1 MKAPTLI
8 LFMFL
13 GSSLLSAQQMG
24 TNGFPSYS
32 ILAPRDAHRL
42 YYSLRYLTQDSGD
55 SVDGDVLRKAQ
66 MMRGFFGSRV
76 PTGPR
81 PDSSISM
88 ADFMREKRES
98 FYSVFE
104 QDATAIADELS
115 TAAKSLA
122 SLGYPSAAAH
132 VLDLALTLKPRDFE
146 LAYDREKLIIEEE
159 ISFSWEIWNGGSDS
173 GEDWDDNRSSYS
185 PVGRVYT
192 VDFSSLAGA
201 GGSETAIKGLARSQA
216 LIKGLLVQELSGS
229 QFAGSASQMNA
240 TVIGQ
245 NESGGLEVRFNQK
258 VGSTMS
264 EALEKMKSFLEKR
277 HEDLPEGIEVEL
289 SFEEQYIPKDGPSA
303 GVACTLMMESLIRGY
318 EYSPAFAVTGAMNAS
333 GVVEGVG
340 GIDGKIRG
348 AISRNCE
355 LVAIPTDNEKVIRD
369 MLILEDGSTLAD
381 IQIIG
386 IGTFEDALR
395 IAKNESL
402 LEPDIREA
410 LETFREVQGVLI
422 RPGGLAYIKN
432 SKVQAK
438 LREVIAVLPNHWSA
452 KYLLLKG
459 LGRVP
464 EQLTLGGSLLAIDR
478 NAAPLLHAIREG
490 GFDIQDN
497 LAKDSFAETISAL
510 IRVRPHLDTR
520 TRPCADAIV
529 DYSGYVRT
537 AINNPPR
544 SPSAINTL
552 VRNLRTSGANVE
564 REYDNLFDRPDVK
577 DELMIEDD

>member
-1 MKAPTLI
+1 MRISTLI
-8 LFMFL
+8 LSFIL
-13 GSSLLSAQQMG
+13 GCQALSAQG
-24 TNGFPSYS
+24 LGGPGFPSSVYQ
-32 ILAPRDAHRL
+32 ILDPQDAHRL
-42 YYSLRYLTQDSGD
+42 YYSLRYLTSESGESFHED
-55 SVDGDVLRKAQ
+55 ALRKAE
-66 MMRGFFGSRV
+66 MLKEFLGTRV
-76 PTGPR
+76 PVGPR
-81 PDSSISM
+81 PDSSVAM
-88 ADFMREKRES
+88 GDFMREKRDS
-98 FYSVFE
+98 FFSRFDEDKSVISE
-104 QDATAIADELS
+104 ELS
-115 TAAKSLA
+115 TAARSL
-122 SLGYPSAAAH
+122 SELGCESAAAH
-132 VLDLALTLKPRDFE
+132 VFDLSLTLNPKDFDA
-146 LAYDREKLIIEEE
+146 AYEREKLLIEGEISVSWDIRNGGDFSDGNEEE
-159 ISFSWEIWNGGSDS
+159 FM
-173 GEDWDDNRSSYS
+173 YS
-185 PVGRVYT
+185 PAGNVYT
-192 VDFSSLAGA
+192 VNFSSLTA
-201 GGSETAIKGLARSQA
+201 GGSSGPTINGLARTQA
-216 LIKGLLVQELSGS
+216 LVKGLLVQELSGS

-245 NESGGLEVRFNQK
+245 NQGGELEVRFNQK

-264 EALEKMKSFLEKR
+264 EALDKMKSYLEKR

-303 GVACTLMMESLIRGY
+303 GVACTLMMESLIKGY
-318 EYSPAFAVTGAMNAS
+318 EYSPVFAVTGAMNAS

-348 AISRNCE
+348 ALSRNCE

-369 MLILEDGSTLAD
+369 MLILEDGSTLAN

-386 IGTFEDALR
+386 IGTFDDALR

-402 LEPDIREA
+402 LEPDVRGA
-410 LETFREVQGVLI
+410 LETFREVQGVLV
-422 RPGGLAYIKN
+422 RPGGLSYLRN

-438 LREVIAVLPNHWSA
+438 LREVIGVLPDHWSA

-459 LGRVP
+459 LGQVP

-490 GFDIQDN
+490 GFDIEDK

-510 IRVRPHLDTR
+510 KRVRPHLDTR
-520 TRPCADAIV
+520 TRPCADAII

-552 VRNLRTSGANVE
+552 VRNLKTSGANVE
-564 REYDNLFDRPDVK
+564 REYDNLFERPDVK

>member
-1 MKAPTLI
+1 MKIPTLI
-8 LFMFL
+8 FSIFL
-13 GSSLLSAQQMG
+13 GSSVLSAQEMG
-24 TNGFPSYS
+24 ANGFPSYS
-32 ILAPRDAHRL
+32 TLSPQDADRI
-42 YYSLRYLTQDSGD
+42 YYSLWYLTQNSSDEVNED
-55 SVDGDVLRKAQ
+55 LLRKAQ
-66 MMRGFFGSRV
+66 MMRSFFGSRV
-76 PTGPR
+76 PVGPR
-81 PDSSISM
+81 SNTSIPISE
-88 ADFMREKRES
+88 FMREKRES
-98 FYSVFE
+98 FFSRFE
-104 QDATAIADELS
+104 QDITEISDELS
-115 TAAKSLA
+115 TAARSLT
-122 SLGYPSAAAH
+122 SLGFPNAAAH
-132 VLDLALTLKPRDFE
+132 VFDLALTVHPEDFE
-146 LAYDREKLIIEEE
+146 LAYEREKLIVEEGVN
-159 ISFSWEIWNGGSDS
+159 FSWEFWNGGETSGDDGDS
-173 GEDWDDNRSSYS
+173 ERASHS

-216 LIKGLLVQELSGS
+216 LVKGLLVQELSGS

-245 NESGGLEVRFNQK
+245 NEGSGLEVRFNQK

-264 EALEKMKSFLEKR
+264 EALEKMKSYLGKR
-277 HEDLPEGIEVEL
+277 HGDLPKGIEVEL

-303 GVACTLMMESLIRGY
+303 GVACTLMMESLIKGY

-333 GVVEGVG
+333 GIVEGVG

-355 LVAIPTDNEKVIRD
+355 LVAIPTDNEEVIRD
-369 MLILEDGSTLAD
+369 MLILEDGSTLAN

-386 IGTFEDALR
+386 IGTFDDALR

-402 LEPDIREA
+402 LEPDVLNA
-410 LETFREVQGVLI
+410 LNTFREVQAVLV
-422 RPGGLAYIKN
+422 RPGGLNYIKN

-438 LREVIAVLPNHWSA
+438 LREVVTVLPNHWSA

-490 GFDIQDN
+490 GFEIQDK
-497 LAKDSFAETISAL
+497 LAKDNFAETISAL
-510 IRVRPHLDTR
+510 KRVRPHLDTR
-520 TRPCADAIV
+520 TRPCADAII